1 MIIDTHTHFL
11 DCTCLCPCEDGL
23 PIETMVQ
30 TQDKFGIKEMWISS
44 TGALAQDFEFYNKNM
59 FEHTKEYADR
69 FRNFATASPYFEQRA
84 IDNIRKCIEQY
95 GFKGIKVHHWMQG
108 GSVHS
113 STTHKIMEMS
123 IEYNVPVLF
132 HDGTPP
138 TSDTLQ
144 IAYLAGLYPEAKV
157 ILGHSGMFDTPKC
170 AVEACNTYDNIFLC
184 ISCST
189 IQDAKMIFNNAR
201 PDRLLFGSDYGAAD
215 TEDVFTD
222 RVDAI
227 EYACDDEDLKK
238 KIYYENAVKL
248 VSD

>member
-95 GFKGIKVHHWMQG
+95 GFKGIKVHHCSCRYRNEGRHTWG
-108 GSVHS
+108 R
-113 STTHKIMEMS
+113 
-123 IEYNVPVLF
+123 EY
-132 HDGTPP
+132 
-138 TSDTLQ
+138 
-144 IAYLAGLYPEAKV
+144 
-157 ILGHSGMFDTPKC
+157 
-170 AVEACNTYDNIFLC
+170 
-184 ISCST
+184 
-189 IQDAKMIFNNAR
+189 
-201 PDRLLFGSDYGAAD
+201 LLELKDSLYGARQASMA
-215 TEDVFTD
+215 FHA
-222 RVDAI
+222 R
-227 EYACDDEDLKK
+227 
-238 KIYYENAVKL
+238 
-248 VSD
+248 